1 VNRLPP
7 PGWDDKYRHVM
18 PQYDMLHDA
27 DGRLLVDFVGRFESL
42 QEDFRRVCAKL
53 GIESAELPH
62 RNRSDKKSRE
72 TRRKLRN
79 WLYSNGENRL
89 GLTRGVA
96 WADNQR
102 TITLETSHAIGH
114 EPHGG
119 GPLWWC
125 RAPTSNLREEVYHET
140 TRIAGPGRGHF
151 YCRLPPCPPT

>member
-1 VNRLPP
+1 MNRLPP

-62 RNRSDKKSRE
+62 RNRSDKKSRD
-72 TRRKLRN
+72 TRRKLHN
-79 WLYSNGENRL
+79 WLYSNGDNRL

-102 TITLETSHAIGH
+102 IITLGNLSRNRVPTPRG
-114 EPHGG
+114 
-119 GPLWWC
+119 
-125 RAPTSNLREEVYHET
+125 RATPVVPR
-140 TRIAGPGRGHF
+140 
-151 YCRLPPCPPT
+151 PCLKSA